1 MISSVFIVDDHP
13 FVCSGIKAYLRAN
26 GYIIAGVAEDGTSV
40 IADVGLHRPD
50 VGIMDLNIPGRDGMQ
65 VIESL
70 KRINAQQKI
79 IVLTASDSDFHM
91 HRCQLLGVDGYLC
104 KSHDTSQLLQA
115 IRSIDKGVK
124 FYPNTH
130 SLEAKAIHPES
141 EKLMSL
147 SRRELMVLRK
157 LAAGYSNKE
166 IALQL
171 SLSNKTISTYKIK
184 ILRKLGIKSVVDIN
198 EIAKRNY
205 LV

>member
-26 GYIIAGVAEDGTSV
+26 GYVIAGVAADGASV

-50 VGIMDLNIPGRDGMQ
+50 VVIMDLNIPGRDGMQ

-70 KRINAQQKI
+70 KRINIQQKI

-91 HRCQLLGVDGYLC
+91 HRCMLLGVEGYLC
-104 KSHDTSQLLQA
+104 KSHDTAQLLQA
-115 IRSIDKGVK
+115 IRSIDKGFK
-124 FYPNTH
+124 FYPNSH
-130 SLEAKAIHPES
+130 SDDVPTIHPES

-157 LAAGYSNKE
+157 LAEGYSNKD

-171 SLSNKTISTYKIK
+171 ALSNKTISTYKIK